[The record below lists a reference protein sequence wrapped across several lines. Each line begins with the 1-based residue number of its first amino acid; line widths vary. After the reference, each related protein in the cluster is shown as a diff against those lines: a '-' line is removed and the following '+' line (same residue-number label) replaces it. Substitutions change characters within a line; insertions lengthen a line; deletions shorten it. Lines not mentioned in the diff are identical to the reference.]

1 MIQVCV
7 GALLLKHDGLLRI
20 LLGKRAATRTF
31 YPNVWDMPGGHCE
44 PGETPEQTLVRELRE
59 EIGITPT
66 EWRAA
71 GVVEV
76 PTLADGEGLVLH
88 LYTVTAWTGSPVNR
102 QPDEHSEIAW
112 FSLDAACRLDLAHPS
127 YPALFRRMLQ
137 AGES

>member
-7 GALLLKHDGLLRI
+7 GALVLQHDGQPRI
-20 LLGKRAATRTF
+20 LLGKRTACRAF

-44 PGETPEQTLVRELRE
+44 PGEALEQTLIRELQE

-66 EWRAA
+66 AWQAA

-76 PTLADGEGLVLH
+76 PAAPGGEGLVLH
-88 LYTVTAWTGSPVNR
+88 LYAVMAWDGTPANR

-112 FSLDAACRLDLAHPS
+112 FSLDAACRLDLADPA
-127 YPALFRRMLQ
+127 YPALFRRMMQQ
-137 AGES
+137 AES